1 MSLSSHPRQHAEPE
15 FLRHKQARWSEPHVA
30 PLNSFCDAITRTTR
44 RDVPYVDPDSG
55 GVHAR
60 VLLLLLEAPSRAAAH
75 GSGMVSADNDDS
87 TAANVWRAYAATGLR
102 RDRSLI
108 WNAVPWYLGGTDK
121 ISSARPSDI
130 RAARGWL
137 LAFLG
142 LLPRLEVI
150 IGLGRAAQRA
160 LAEQQHEP
168 AVGLTVLSAPH
179 PSQRVYNRP
188 GAGAR
193 DLVHAAFATAAQ
205 VSSGRDPR
213 RNR

>member
-1 MSLSSHPRQHAEPE
+1 MSSSFSTRPRQHGDPE
-15 FLRHKQARWSEPHVA
+15 FLRRKQARWSEPHVA
-30 PLNSFCDAITRTTR
+30 PLNSFCDEIGRATG

-60 VLLLLLEAPSRAAAH
+60 VLLLLEAPSRAAAH

-87 TAANVWRAYAATGLR
+87 TAANVWRAYAETGLD

-108 WNAVPWYLGGTDK
+108 WNAVPWYLGGADT

-130 RAARGWL
+130 RAGGPWL

-142 LLPRLEVI
+142 LLPRLRVI
-150 IGLGRAAQRA
+150 IGLGRAAQSA
-160 LAEQQHEP
+160 LAEQEHEFVGQHL
-168 AVGLTVLSAPH
+168 AVLTAPH

-188 GAGAR
+188 GTRAR
-193 DLVHAAFATAAQ
+193 DSVHTAVATAAQ
-205 VSSGRDPR
+205 DVEK
-213 RNR
+213 